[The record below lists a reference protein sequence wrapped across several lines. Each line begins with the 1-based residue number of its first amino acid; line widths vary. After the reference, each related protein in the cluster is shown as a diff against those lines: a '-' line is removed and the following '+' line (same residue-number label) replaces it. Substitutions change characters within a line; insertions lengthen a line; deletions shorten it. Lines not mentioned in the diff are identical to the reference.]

1 MDRRAVRTNPQS
13 APARG
18 RPRCPREARNP
29 PRPEAAGPARVR
41 PAAPRPE
48 AAGAVRATPSESRPR
63 LARVPAF
70 KPVYLIHGDDHG
82 RIAER
87 RARLRAIAEAGSGA
101 QGLEL
106 FEGDPCNPETVAAAL
121 SAMTFAMGR
130 RFLIVDGV
138 ERWKD
143 KDLEPLEAALASI
156 PPETTVAFFAREDGR
171 VKAPARLA
179 AAVKKAGGD
188 VSAEVGLKPWEL
200 PKWVAAQAR
209 EMGLEL
215 ASGAAKALI
224 QHVGERQQ
232 RLLRE
237 LEKLALELGQG
248 AHVGVEEVE
257 ELTAS
262 SSERK
267 VWALSDALV
276 GGDAATA
283 TGFYLQLRTQGERLP
298 SLLYSMSERLRTAH
312 RIADQIEAGRP
323 ISEVKKGLRMPP
335 KAADRLIADA
345 RRAGPASLRRA
356 IEEIADLE
364 LASRGGSKGGA
375 GEDTAALLAIQRIAA

>member
-200 PKWVAAQAR
+200 PKWVAARAR
-209 EMGLEL
+209 EMGIEL
-215 ASGAAKALI
+215 APGAAKTLVA
-224 QHVGERQQ
+224 QVGERQQ

-237 LEKLALELGQG
+237 LEKLALELGEG
-248 AHVGVEEVE
+248 AQVDDAEIE
-257 ELTAS
+257 ELTAP
-262 SSERK
+262 SSERRA
-267 VWALSDALV
+267 WALADALV
-276 GGDAATA
+276 GGDAAAA
-283 TGFYLQLRTQGERLP
+283 TSFYLELRAQGERLP
-298 SLLYSMSERLRTAH
+298 GLIYWMAQRVRAAH
-312 RIADQIEAGRP
+312 EIAEAIDQGRP
-323 ISEVKKGLRMPP
+323 IAEVKRGLRMPT

-345 RRAGPASLRRA
+345 RRTGTASLRRA
-356 IEEIADLE
+356 IVEIADLE
-364 LASRGGSKGGA
+364 LASRGGGSGGA